1 VTNLVTR
8 STSDTDVGSHSGR
21 SRRAWP
27 FVVSILVGLTLLYFA
42 PRETLIAAL
51 TLLAATAGVV
61 FVQRRQRRR
70 QANVPT

>member
-1 VTNLVTR
+1 
-8 STSDTDVGSHSGR
+8 
-21 SRRAWP
+21 
-27 FVVSILVGLTLLYFA
+27 VVSILVGLTLLYFA